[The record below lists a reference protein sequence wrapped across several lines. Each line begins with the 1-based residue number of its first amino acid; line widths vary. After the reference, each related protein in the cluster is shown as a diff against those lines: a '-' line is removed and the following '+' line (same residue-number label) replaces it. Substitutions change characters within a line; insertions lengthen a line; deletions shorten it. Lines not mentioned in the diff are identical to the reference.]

1 MAILLVED
9 DTAIRLTLA
18 EHMEDLGLQVLDAAD
33 AEAALVILEQPP
45 SDIRVL
51 VTDLNLGPGEN
62 GMVLA
67 AKVRRRVPDLRIVYA
82 TGSPEMLRGRTL
94 RPWERLF
101 IKPFDACRLATEV
114 QALDRALL
122 GAAPAVD
129 LKAAGVKVG
138 R

>member
-18 EHMEDLGLQVLDAAD
+18 EHMEDLGLHVLDAAD
-33 AEAALVILEQPP
+33 AAAALCILEQPP
-45 SDIRVL
+45 GDISVL

-62 GMVLA
+62 GLVLA
-67 AKVRRRVPDLRIVYA
+67 AKVRRRVPELRVVYA
-82 TGSPEMLRGRTL
+82 TGSPELLRCHSL

-101 IKPFDACRLATEV
+101 IKPFDACRLAAEV

-122 GAAPAVD
+122 GAAPAVG
-129 LKAAGVKVG
+129 AKVG

>member
-33 AEAALVILEQPP
+33 AEAALGILAEPP
-45 SDIRVL
+45 GAITVL

-62 GMVLA
+62 GLVLA
-67 AKVRRRVPDLRIVYA
+67 AKARRRVPGLRIIYA
-82 TGSPEMLRGRTL
+82 TGSPEMLRCHIV

-101 IKPFDACRLATEV
+101 VKPFDACRLAADV
-114 QALDRALL
+114 QALDQALQ
-122 GAAPAVD
+122 GATPE
-129 LKAAGVKVG
+129 AGVQIDS
-138 R
+138 